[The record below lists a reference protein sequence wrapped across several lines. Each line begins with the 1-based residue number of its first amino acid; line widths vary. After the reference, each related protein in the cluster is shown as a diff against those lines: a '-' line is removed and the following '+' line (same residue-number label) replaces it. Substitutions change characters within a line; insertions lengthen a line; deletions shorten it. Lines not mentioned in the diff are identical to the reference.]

1 MRNFLEQIT
10 RKGSTLFSILHSA
23 AVTWQDC
30 ADPRCM
36 VYDERL
42 RYIELREA
50 LHQKRD
56 TVVYDIGAS
65 EGDFALFLS
74 KVKSVSTV
82 YCFEPV
88 SHVYEQLVRKT
99 KNHPGIECF
108 QIALGDVDGL
118 GRMSVND
125 FSLSSSMLRMNPI
138 HITEFPFTKNA
149 REEEVRVMTLKTAIQ
164 EFNLLPPD
172 FIKMDVQGYED
183 RVILG
188 GEDIVKKAA
197 FCMIEL
203 SIVKLYEDAVL
214 ITGMNSMMRELGFRL
229 VSIVGKI
236 VGRSGEILQVDG
248 LYENQKA

>member
-1 MRNFLEQIT
+1 MTNFLEQIT
-10 RKGSTLFSILHSA
+10 RKGSTLFSVLHSA
-23 AVTWQDC
+23 AVTLQDGT
-30 ADPRCM
+30 DPRCM
-36 VYDERL
+36 VYDERM
-42 RYIELREA
+42 RYIELRDA
-50 LHQKRD
+50 LNQKRG
-56 TVVYDIGAS
+56 TVVYDVGAS

-88 SHVYEQLVRKT
+88 SHVYDELVRKT

-118 GRMSVND
+118 RRMSVND
-125 FSLSSSMLRMNPI
+125 FSLSSSMLRMNPV

-149 REEEVRVMTLKTAIQ
+149 RQEEVRVMTLKTAIE

-172 FIKMDVQGYED
+172 FIKMDVQGYEN
-183 RVILG
+183 RVVLG
-188 GEDIVKKAA
+188 GEEIVKKAA

-203 SIVKLYEDAVL
+203 SIVELYENAVL
-214 ITGMNSMMRELGFRL
+214 ITDMNSRMRELGFRL

-248 LYENQKA
+248 LYKNQRA

>member
-1 MRNFLEQIT
+1 MTNFLEQIT

-23 AVTWQDC
+23 AVTLQDGT
-30 ADPRCM
+30 DPRCM
-36 VYDERL
+36 VYDERM
-42 RYIELREA
+42 RYIELRDA
-50 LHQKRD
+50 LNQKSG
-56 TVVYDIGAS
+56 TVVYDVGAS

-88 SHVYEQLVRKT
+88 SHVYDELVRKT

-118 GRMSVND
+118 RRMSVND

-149 REEEVRVMTLKTAIQ
+149 RQEEVRVMTLKTAIE

-172 FIKMDVQGYED
+172 FIKMDVQGYEN
-183 RVILG
+183 RVVLG
-188 GEDIVKKAA
+188 GEEIVKKAA

-203 SIVKLYEDAVL
+203 SIVELYENAVL
-214 ITGMNSMMRELGFRL
+214 ITDMNSRMRELGFQL

-248 LYENQKA
+248 LYKNQRA